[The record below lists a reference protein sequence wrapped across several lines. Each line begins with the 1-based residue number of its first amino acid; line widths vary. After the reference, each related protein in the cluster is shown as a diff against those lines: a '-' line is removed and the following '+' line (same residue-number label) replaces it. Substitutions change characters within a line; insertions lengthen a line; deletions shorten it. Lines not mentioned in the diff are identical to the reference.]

1 MAIPNFHK
9 IKKAAIDEKLTKVR
23 YGYVYENGMW
33 QRVWSGASEVT
44 VILGGVEIDTLEV
57 DDEANILPNIAV
69 PSVPSGATF
78 LGWSDSLD
86 NATPLTEYF
95 ADGDPKTLYGIYKY
109 NDQTLAS
116 NVSLAWDE
124 HGYSTQNIRRSFC
137 NVDGNKFRA
146 VRIQA
151 QAYDT
156 EVAGYNTANNINLYV
171 GVNESTETW
180 VYRQHQDG
188 GIGVD
193 GDHRYIT
200 SSGGSVDTTINVPQ
214 KSTYA
219 YGRAQGECYKAHLRG
234 TVTGLGRT
242 YVG

>member
-1 MAIPNFHK
+1 MANSIFHK

-23 YGYVYENGMW
+23 YGYIYENGMW

-44 VILGGVEIDTLEV
+44 VILGGVIIGTLEV
-57 DDEANILPNIAV
+57 DDEDDILPYLTAPTV
-69 PSVPSGATF
+69 PEGTTF
-78 LGWSDSLD
+78 LGWSNDLN

-95 ADGDPKTLYGIYKY
+95 ADGDPKTLYAIYKY

-124 HGYSTQNIRRSFC
+124 AGYRKQDVRRSFC

-151 QAYDT
+151 QAYGVD
-156 EVAGYNTANNINLYV
+156 VAGYNTANNINLYV
-171 GVNESTETW
+171 GVNESTEAW

-200 SSGGSVDTTINVPQ
+200 SSGGSVDTVINVPQ

-219 YGRAQGECYKAHLRG
+219 YGRAVGECYEAHLRG